1 MPKKQSSRKS
11 AKSAKAKPL
20 PFTAEYCAEKK
31 EALLAKAHEA
41 AAESK
46 RLHAMSMKLAD
57 DAAIWA
63 VRAEEC
69 LEAESSKGGV
79 MKKEPEVKEE
89 PEA

>member
-11 AKSAKAKPL
+11 TKSAKAKPL

-31 EALLAKAHEA
+31 EALLAKAH
-41 AAESK
+41 